1 MLFSYLN
8 FKFNISFLCFIRIS
22 LSEALFFIF

>member
-8 FKFNISFLCFIRIS
+8 GYNEVCISFFILEVVKHIVGKNK
-22 LSEALFFIF
+22 

>member
-8 FKFNISFLCFIRIS
+8 GVFTGKYVSFG
-22 LSEALFFIF
+22 LSDKNSRGAVLD